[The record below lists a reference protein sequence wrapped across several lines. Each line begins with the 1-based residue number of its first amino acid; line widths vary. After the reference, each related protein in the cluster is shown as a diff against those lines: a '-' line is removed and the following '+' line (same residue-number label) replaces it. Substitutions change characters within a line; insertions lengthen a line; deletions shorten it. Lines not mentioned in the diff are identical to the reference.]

1 MEHST
6 SRADGV
12 AILRIAGVLDAVTV
26 AELRS
31 SVNASVAERHPR
43 IVVDGGMVTVQSM
56 RDQPLAVCKRLP
68 MDRVPAAWR
77 CWEDAR

>member
-12 AILRIAGVLDAVTV
+12 AILRIAGVLDAVTA
-26 AELRS
+26 AELRP
-31 SVNASVAERHPR
+31 SVNAPVAERHPR
-43 IVVDGGMVTVQSM
+43 SVVDGGMVTVQSM
-56 RDQPLAVCKRLP
+56 RDQPLAVFKRLP